1 MPGAWSELVYYTP
14 TQPSESGTIL
24 LLSTQHG
31 QVAYTQV
38 AYTIPDASAPA
49 IKEVDEILIGPAI
62 KEDDDVPSEDEKSAP
77 AVEEDT
83 PAIKEDD
90 DIPSED
96 EK

>member
-38 AYTIPDASAPA
+38 AYTIPDAS
-49 IKEVDEILIGPAI
+49 GPAI

>member
-38 AYTIPDASAPA
+38 AYTIPDAS
-49 IKEVDEILIGPAI
+49 GPAI
-62 KEDDDVPSEDEKSAP
+62 KDDAVPSEDEKSVP
-77 AVEEDT
+77 AVEEH
-83 PAIKEDD
+83 AIKGHD
-90 DIPSED
+90 DIPSEH

>member
-14 TQPSESGTIL
+14 TQPSESGAIL

-38 AYTIPDASAPA
+38 AYTIPDAS
-49 IKEVDEILIGPAI
+49 GPAI
-62 KEDDDVPSEDEKSAP
+62 KDDAVPSEDEKSTP
-77 AVEEDT
+77 AVEE